1 MPNRTTTCLDC
12 GMLTGSDIRFCPKC
26 DNPLDQQTDGST
38 ETIDIAHHGETVRD
52 ALQKLEAEIKL
63 VKHGVTAYL
72 RVVVGSGAIRE
83 AVLARLMD
91 LEYRKVVIKHELEGG
106 NAGAILVQLKSNS

>member
-12 GMLTGSDIRFCPKC
+12 GMLTGGDVRFCPKC

-38 ETIDIAHHGETVRD
+38 ETIDIAHHGETVSE
-52 ALQKLEAEIKL
+52 ALRKLDAEIKL
-63 VKHGVTAYL
+63 AKRGVIAYL

-91 LEYRKVVIKHELEGG
+91 LEYRKVVISHELEGG